1 MSGRQQFT
9 TQRRPGMP
17 DRVVRTPLDDESI
30 AGYVAEYAA
39 REWPTQPPRDMQD
52 TGPGTET
59 EDETYD
65 NVLDPYDPFEAVLVT
80 MVAVNRKKRRDY
92 AVDGSPWSNFE
103 FTAVGLGIEPVDAA
117 IHNVLQ
123 KLARLSALRANG
135 RTQDPTNEAVSD
147 TYLDLAVYAAIAL
160 GIYTYPGGRVP
171 GSPPQPW

>member
-9 TQRRPGMP
+9 TERRPGMP
-17 DRVVRTPLDDESI
+17 DRVVRTPLDADSI

-39 REWPTQPPRDMQD
+39 REWPTQPPCDMQQE
-52 TGPGTET
+52 GPGTEN
-59 EDETYD
+59 EEAYD

-80 MVAVNRKKRRDY
+80 MVAINRKKRRDY

-103 FTAVGLGIEPVDAA
+103 YTAVGLGIEPVDAA

-123 KLARLSALRANG
+123 KLARVSALRANG